1 MTKHSES
8 MLPHLQHVFK
18 LLKVDV
24 TKEQL
29 DKFAMFDDFLIEYNE
44 KINLTRIVDP
54 LEVAVKH
61 FGDSVALLTLTTL
74 FPGAK
79 VIDVGA
85 GAGFPGIPL
94 AIMRPDLKFTLVDS
108 LRKRTVFLSELTENL
123 SLNNVEVVWGRAED
137 IGQNTEYREKHD
149 TVIARAVAP
158 LNALAELCLP
168 LIRIGGAFFAM
179 KGPKAEAE
187 VSLAEKAIAILG
199 GKVVSFDS
207 VLLPLI
213 EDSRSLV
220 TISKNSSTPRTYPRK
235 AGVPE
240 RQPL

>member
-1 MTKHSES
+1 MMKHSES
-8 MLPHLQHVFK
+8 MLPHLQQVFNR
-18 LLKVDV
+18 LTMNV
-24 TKEQL
+24 TNKQL
-29 DKFAMFDDFLIEYNE
+29 EKFVMFDDFLIEYNE

-61 FGDSVALLTLTTL
+61 FGDSLTLLSLTTL
-74 FPGAK
+74 FSGAK

-94 AIMRPDLKFTLVDS
+94 AIMRPDLQFTLVDS
-108 LRKRTVFLSELTENL
+108 LRKRTVFLSELTEYL
-123 SLNNVEVVWGRAED
+123 SLNNVDVVWGRAED

-158 LNALAELCLP
+158 LNVLAELCLP
-168 LIRIGGAFFAM
+168 LIRIGGTFFAM
-179 KGPKAEAE
+179 KGPKAEEE
-187 VSLAEKAIAILG
+187 VSLAEKAISILG

-220 TISKNSSTPRTYPRK
+220 TISKTSSTPRTYPRK

>member
-1 MTKHSES
+1 
-8 MLPHLQHVFK
+8 
-18 LLKVDV
+18 
-24 TKEQL
+24 
-29 DKFAMFDDFLIEYNE
+29 
-44 KINLTRIVDP
+44 
-54 LEVAVKH
+54 
-61 FGDSVALLTLTTL
+61 
-74 FPGAK
+74 
-79 VIDVGA
+79 
-85 GAGFPGIPL
+85 
-94 AIMRPDLKFTLVDS
+94 
-108 LRKRTVFLSELTENL
+108 
-123 SLNNVEVVWGRAED
+123 
-137 IGQNTEYREKHD
+137 
-149 TVIARAVAP
+149 
-158 LNALAELCLP
+158 
-168 LIRIGGAFFAM
+168 M

>member
-1 MTKHSES
+1 M
-8 MLPHLQHVFK
+8 V
-18 LLKVDV
+18 LL
-24 TKEQL
+24 
-29 DKFAMFDDFLIEYNE
+29 
-44 KINLTRIVDP
+44 
-54 LEVAVKH
+54 
-61 FGDSVALLTLTTL
+61 SLTTL

-94 AIMRPDLKFTLVDS
+94 AIIRPDLKFTLVDS

-137 IGQNTEYREKHD
+137 IGQNTECREKHD

-158 LNALAELCLP
+158 LNVLAELCLP
-168 LIRIGGAFFAM
+168 LIRIGGTFFAM

-220 TISKNSSTPRTYPRK
+220 TISKISSTPRTFPRK